1 MLPLLFACQREQKA
15 GGNLPDEDGLV
26 QVEFSFKTEKPRTI
40 AVRATEAVP
49 DGEGGIQMTVTT
61 DNAPATREGNLTS
74 DEEDAIE
81 NVWALQFDGNGKF
94 IRREL
99 VPYPEPIYGE
109 PEMRYRLK
117 VRLYIQ
123 DNCTVYF
130 VANRPDINWQSSLI
144 AGTTTLDEFKEMT
157 LNMYSEDDVIKD
169 NLIPM
174 TGYYEGPVPNT
185 SGTVVD
191 MTRMAAKIVFTLNYL
206 LTQTDNSTLGIT
218 SVQLVNVPVLAS
230 YYNGAEVDPDWRYP
244 DISDPNMI
252 YNLTDYTAITNSVG
266 FETNTDHTF
275 TWYVPENRRGI
286 NPSVSRQED
295 KWKGNDP
302 SIADGGYSAAMRI
315 VMKGWIVKYTVN
327 VNSFSD
333 PGIVTPQ
340 AGEGDDGDP
349 PIGGGG
355 PTDPGGNPGRPPLGA
370 KDITINLH
378 PGRNNTTD
386 YNVIRNSTY
395 NIRASIKSI
404 KDEPRVE
411 AGPMVM
417 YRYYYEDPA
426 EDGKLVFL
434 AAEYDNSLAVGDLI
448 PKGDPIP
455 NAKKSLIP
463 ANGHTYRDGI
473 IDSYPTTVSADDKYN
488 VVNIKYYRE
497 RTGPFYIDVYWVKGY
512 GEVFDQLR
520 DGPYDKG
527 KTINA
532 FGDYVQ
538 PYYGFSVDGYSLYR
552 TEVTGLS
559 TGTMYSDSENFP
571 LQEDLEIVIYY
582 ARFTRSQ

>member
-157 LNMYSEDDVIKD
+157 LNMYSEDEVIKD

-174 TGYYEGPVPNT
+174 AGHYEGPVPNT

-230 YYNGAEVDPDWRYP
+230 YYNGAEVDPDWKYP

-252 YNLTDYTAITNSVG
+252 YNLTDYTAITNSAG

-286 NPSVSRQED
+286 NPTVTRQED

-302 SIADGGYSAAMRI
+302 SIADGGYSAATRI

-340 AGEGDDGDP
+340 SDD
-349 PIGGGG
+349 PIGGGENPGGG

-370 KDITINLH
+370 KDIVINLH

-395 NIRASIKSI
+395 NIRASIRSI
-404 KDEPRVE
+404 KEEPRVE

-426 EDGKLVFL
+426 EDGKLIFL
-434 AAEYDNSLAVGDLI
+434 DADYTTALAVGETI
-448 PKGDPIP
+448 PKDDPIP
-455 NAKKSLIP
+455 NAKKNLIP
-463 ANGHTYRDGI
+463 ANGQTYRDGI
-473 IDSYPTTVSADDKYN
+473 VADYPTTVSAEDMYN
-488 VVNIKYYRE
+488 VVNIMYYRE
-497 RTGPFYIDVYWVKGY
+497 RTGPFSV
-512 GEVFDQLR
+512 EVTWLKAYTQFDHEIF
-520 DGPYDKG
+520 GPYDKG
-527 KTINA
+527 TIINA
-532 FGDYVQ
+532 FGDYVLGR
-538 PYYGFSVDGYSLYR
+538 YGFSIDGYSHSR
-552 TEVTGLS
+552 TEVIGVS
-559 TGTMYSDSENFP
+559 TGMEYPPSTDIP
-571 LQEDLEIVIYY
+571 LHEDLKISIYY
-582 ARFTRSQ
+582 MRYTRSQ